1 MVVFLG
7 EEVAQDTGGV
17 ATADLVGGQGKVN
30 ALDEVPQLCHRILA
44 EHPEWD
50 RTGCQGDMTN
60 GSGGQ
65 PELCHTQRVQYLRTD

>member
-1 MVVFLG
+1 MVELLG

-30 ALDEVPQLCHRILA
+30 ALDEVPQLCHSILA

-50 RTGCQGDMTN
+50 RTGYQGDMTN
-60 GSGGQ
+60 HSGGQ
-65 PELCHTQRVQYLRTD
+65 PELRHTQRVQYLRTD